1 MSYVFKIDTDGTVNH
16 TNHSDWTETQ
26 NGFNEDRIQSISE
39 TTMVTQANAQLLAAK
54 AGASIPSTFSRLY
67 LFDSAF
73 DAINNAN
80 IAQDSLYF
88 IIVSHCLDLLE
99 LLFHFGNSN
108 DITYK
113 VWNISNRI
121 DTLISRASPPINGVT
136 TKHPHKIL
144 GESLNYDLNNNLG
157 TIDKITL
164 IYYKGILMGGTSP
177 LTMVFTSP
185 NLTKEMKGLS
195 INEQPKS
202 TNGRLFFANNYTP
215 LDSRSEQF
223 QQYLFTIKNTL
234 VAPYFSR
241 QIGNILRSVGFVKFI
256 NDYFNNRQFS
266 ALDIDNNYDSIKL
279 RGYNI
284 QQQLAIFPNN
294 VIPFF
299 SIKHSI
305 IQDNIRESSSF
316 LMQPSIVNLDGEY
329 SPLVLVSN
337 STQGGKNYYGNVP
350 WNDSIRIT
358 KDAIRNIDIRDR
370 ILPGSGGIKYP
381 FVITSDFLE
390 DSLVKLPFN
399 INNDYFQTYSDDNSK
414 FLLPIKKIYF
424 KYFTIEDLTNH
435 FSLENSNGTVTAKL
449 IIPTRGGNMIF
460 SKAYNIKIKNDIIG
474 LSLGMAF
481 FPFYRLTNRN
491 KYTIM
496 VAEDDIQFRPEYLKF
511 YKSNPIIPVN
521 YNPPSYR
528 SQKVGGEVPGSLY
541 YQLNDS
547 FEFIEIR
554 VDEST
559 NGIIIP
565 KFIPVDIQQNKTFS
579 FAIDFGTSN
588 THIACV
594 VHDAGGRPNDPTA
607 FSINETDMQVVMLN
621 KPRDTQMPR
630 FYSAFDH
637 SEIFADLQNMRTLFR
652 REFIP
657 PIVGRNDSIFP
668 QDGNQAALKE
678 QIEGRLLNE
687 PGGEYSPFSFP
698 IRTAIFESVNPA
710 NDNNFQLEL
719 FKDANLGFN
728 INYEQNYSGYY
739 ATNLKWAIEQNPQ
752 GNRARVKI
760 FFEVLLHLIKNK
772 VMLNGGNLARTN
784 IRWLAPQSM
793 NDELLRNIKEQIEI
807 ASTNVFGNASCF
819 NLEPISE
826 SFAPYFYFE
835 KNGRIEVDENAVNI
849 DIGGGTT
856 DIMLY
861 NRNNEYF
868 NISFRFAANDIWG
881 DGIRYGRDGNQL
893 RLRDNGFIT
902 NFNSEIDSEEYRIF
916 LSAKSKESS
925 SSEDIINLLFKYN
938 KQLGFI
944 NSIGEKPELRI
955 VLFLHYSAIIYH
967 LVQFIEEKDLELP
980 KKLCFTGLGSQYL
993 NLIMERTDDVKE
1005 FTLKLFKAYTDKIAD
1020 PDFSIVF
1027 TPIPK
1032 ETTAYGAAI
1041 FASMGNVNM
1050 PNIIPSC
1057 SIGNLKSE
1065 SEQFNLEFE
1074 QSIIKDAINNENF
1087 RKSVLLNIK
1096 YFIEKTLDNRDIR
1109 SFMGR
1114 KNVRNT
1120 EIVKTFLLG
1129 DDVCNRGRLFDS
1141 YNTAVGQMNGEFEIK
1156 ETFFFLPLKNALY
1169 ELGKYITTP

>member
-16 TNHSDWTETQ
+16 TNHSDWTETL

-39 TTMVTQANAQLLAAK
+39 TTKVTQANAELLAAK

-73 DAINNAN
+73 DAINNQN

-108 DITYK
+108 DITFK
-113 VWNISNRI
+113 VWNIEDRI
-121 DTLISRASPPINGVT
+121 EALKSKTSPLMNGVA
-136 TKHPHKIL
+136 TKHPHNIL
-144 GESLNYDLNNNLG
+144 GESLRYDLANDLS

-185 NLTKEMKGLS
+185 NLTKEMKRLP

-202 TNGRLFFANNYTP
+202 TNGRLFFTNTYTP
-215 LDSRSEQF
+215 LDNRSEQF

-241 QIGNILRSVGFVKFI
+241 QINNILRPVGFIRFI
-256 NDYFNNRQFS
+256 NGYFNNRQFTT
-266 ALDIDNNYDSIKL
+266 LDIDNNYDSVML
-279 RGYNI
+279 RGHNM
-284 QQQLAIFPNN
+284 QQQLSIFPRNI
-294 VIPFF
+294 IPFF
-299 SIKHSI
+299 TIKDSI
-305 IQDNIRESSSF
+305 IRDNITGSSSF
-316 LMQPSIVNLDGEY
+316 LMLPSIPTLDGEY

-337 STQGGKNYYGNVP
+337 STQAGKTYYGDVS
-350 WNDSIRIT
+350 WKESIRIIRDSIRFTEI
-358 KDAIRNIDIRDR
+358 KDRT
-370 ILPGSGGIKYP
+370 LPESGGIKYP

-390 DSLVKLPFN
+390 DSLVKLPFH
-399 INNDYFQTYSDDNSK
+399 INNDYFQTYSDENSR
-414 FLLPIKKIYF
+414 FLLPIKKTYF
-424 KYFTIEDLTNH
+424 NYFTIEDLTNY
-435 FSLENSNGTVTAKL
+435 FSLKNLNGTVTAQL
-449 IIPTRGGNMIF
+449 IIPTIGGSMIF
-460 SKAYNIKIKNDIIG
+460 SKDYTIRPEDDIID

-481 FPFYRLTNRN
+481 FPFYRLANGN

-496 VAEDDIQFRPEYLKF
+496 VAEDDMKFRPEHLKF

-528 SQKVGGEVPGSLY
+528 SQKEGGAVPGSLY

-547 FEFIEIR
+547 FEFMEIR

-559 NGIIIP
+559 NGIIVP
-565 KFIPVDIQQNKTFS
+565 KFISINAQQNKKFS

-594 VHDAGGRPNDPTA
+594 IQVAGGQPNDPTA
-607 FSINETDMQVVMLN
+607 FSINENDMQIIMLN
-621 KPRDTQMPR
+621 KPRDTQRPR

-637 SEIFADLQNMRTLFR
+637 SEIFADLQEMRTLFR

-657 PIVGRNDSIFP
+657 PIIGKNDSILP
-668 QDGNQAALKE
+668 QDGNEATFKEQLEVRLLKE
-678 QIEGRLLNE
+678 Q
-687 PGGEYSPFSFP
+687 GGEYSPFSFP
-698 IRTAIFESVNPA
+698 IRTTIFESSSPA
-710 NDNNFQLEL
+710 NNNNFQLEL

-728 INYEQNYSGYY
+728 INYEQNYDGYY
-739 ATNLKWAIEQNPQ
+739 ATNLKWAIENNPQ

-772 VMLNGGNLARTN
+772 VILNEGNLALTN
-784 IRWLAPQSM
+784 IRWLVPQSM
-793 NDELLRNIKEQIEI
+793 DDELLRNITEQIGI
-807 ASTNVFGNASCF
+807 ASTNVFGNAQYF

-835 KNGRIEVDENAVNI
+835 SKGEIEVNENAVNI

-861 NRNNEYF
+861 KNSNKYF

-881 DGIRYGRDGNQL
+881 DGIRFDRDGNQL

-902 NFNSEIDSEEYRIF
+902 NFDNKIDCEEYRIF
-916 LSAKSKESS
+916 LSAKSKHSS
-925 SSEDIINLLFKYN
+925 TSEDIINLLFKYN
-938 KQLGFI
+938 KQLGFTH
-944 NSIGEKPELRI
+944 SIGEKPELRI

-967 LVQFIEEKDLELP
+967 LVQFIEEKGLELP

-993 NLIMERTDDVKE
+993 NLIMVNSTEVKE
-1005 FTLKLFKAYTDKIAD
+1005 FTLKLFKAYTTKTTD
-1020 PDFSIVF
+1020 PNFSIVF

-1041 FASMGNVNM
+1041 FASMQNANM

-1057 SIGNLKSE
+1057 NLGNLQTE
-1065 SEQFNLEFE
+1065 EFNLEFE
-1074 QSIIKDAINNENF
+1074 QSRIEAAKNDSDF

-1096 YFIEKTLDNRDIR
+1096 CFIEKTLDDRDIQV
-1109 SFMGR
+1109 FMA
-1114 KNVRNT
+1114 KKHVRNT
-1120 EIVKTFLLG
+1120 KIVKTFLLG
-1129 DDVCNRGRLFDS
+1129 DDVCNTGKLFES
-1141 YNTAVGQMNGEFEIK
+1141 YNTAVAQMDGEFEIK
-1156 ETFFFLPLKNALY
+1156 ETFFFLPLKNTLY
-1169 ELGKYITTP
+1169 ELGKYISTP